1 MDDGV
6 RLDDRAI
13 FGTDCPDLE
22 SDSASHR
29 RIQRKAEVIDPEDT
43 RSRVVLWTGVKPG
56 GQCHKSSVLSPTD
69 TWARARVLSQDLVV
83 MASAPGC

>member
-1 MDDGV
+1 MGDGF

-13 FGTDCPDLE
+13 FGTDGPNLE

-29 RIQRKAEVIDPEDT
+29 RIQREAEVIDPEDT
-43 RSRVVLWTGVKPG
+43 RSRVVPWDGREAG

-69 TWARARVLSQDLVV
+69 T
-83 MASAPGC
+83 